1 MIFDLGQVRFE
12 TYFGL
17 SLGNLDLDLAE
28 SRVELSGI
36 DLVVSIETVE
46 VTESSSET
54 TDSLGTSSLDL
65 GSDALEN

>member
-1 MIFDLGQVRFE
+1 MTIAIGVE
-12 TYFGL
+12 KAHESAGFGT
-17 SLGNLDLDLAE
+17 GDADLDLAE

-46 VTESSSET
+46 VTESSSKT

>member
-1 MIFDLGQVRFE
+1 MIFDLGQVRYE

-17 SLGNLDLDLAE
+17 SLGNLELDLAE